1 MKRALYILPA
11 LAFAVL
17 AVFMFRSL
25 TEPPPDQ
32 LPSALI
38 GKPAPR
44 IDLPPL
50 DSATQGFGP
59 HELAAGHVTVINVF
73 ASWCLPCHSEAP
85 VLATLAGARDF
96 AFYGL
101 VQKDTPA
108 KIRAF
113 LAENG
118 NPFDRIAL
126 DADGR
131 ASIEWGV
138 YGVPETYV
146 VDGRGIVRARIV
158 GEITRR
164 VLKDDLL
171 PAIAAARAAS

>member
-1 MKRALYILPA
+1 V
-11 LAFAVL
+11 LAFAVVAAFL
-17 AVFMFRSL
+17 FRSL
-25 TEPPPDQ
+25 TQPAQDQ

-38 GKPAPR
+38 GKPVPR
-44 IDLPPL
+44 IEIPPL
-50 DSATQGFGP
+50 DRATRGFGP
-59 HELAAGHVTVINVF
+59 RDLSAGRVTVINVF

-85 VLATLAGARDF
+85 VLAKLAGPRDF

-108 KIRAF
+108 KVRAF
-113 LAENG
+113 LREAG

-126 DADGR
+126 DSDGR

-158 GEITRR
+158 GEITERILR
-164 VLKDDLL
+164 EQLL
-171 PAIAAARAAS
+171 PAIAQAGTQ